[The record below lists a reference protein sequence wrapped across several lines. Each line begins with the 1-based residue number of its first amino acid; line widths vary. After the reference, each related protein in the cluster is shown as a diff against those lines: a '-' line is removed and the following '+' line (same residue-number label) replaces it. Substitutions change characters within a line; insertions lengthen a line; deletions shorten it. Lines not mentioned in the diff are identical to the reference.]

1 MNQTIRSFTLLAA
14 LGGAALGQAQFDA
27 ASIKANHLA
36 DKGGEGSRRQN
47 VISNPGSLTMQNVTL
62 HSAIEWAYNVKN
74 YQVTGP
80 AWLNDVRFD
89 ISGRAADSASEPQL
103 RAMLQTLLASRFQL
117 AVHRE
122 TKDIPTYVLLVDKGG
137 IKARKAQADEVSQLQ
152 PKGLSLVATAT
163 TIGQVADTLT
173 NFSTQ
178 IPILNFPVVDETGV
192 KDRFDFTLD
201 GSEFLTNMRA
211 IAQPGKDPQADL
223 VIEGVQQILKDQLG
237 LRSELR
243 KLPGQIIVV
252 DHAEKTPSD
261 N

>member
-1 MNQTIRSFTLLAA
+1 MLAA
-14 LGGAALGQAQFDA
+14 LSGAAFGQAQFDV
-27 ASIKANHLA
+27 ASIKPNHLA

-62 HSAIEWAYNVKN
+62 HGAIEWAYDVKN

-80 AWLNDVRFD
+80 AWLNDDRYD
-89 ISGRAADSASEPQL
+89 ISGRAPETTAEPQH
-103 RAMLQTLLASRFQL
+103 RAMLQTLLASRFKL

-137 IKARKAQADEVSQLQ
+137 IKARPAQPDEKTQLQ
-152 PKGLSLVATAT
+152 PQGLKVVATGT
-163 TIGQVADTLT
+163 TMGQVADLLT
-173 NFSTQ
+173 TFSTQ
-178 IPILNFPVVDETGV
+178 IAILNFPVVDETGV

-237 LRSELR
+237 VRSELR

-252 DHAEKTPSD
+252 DHAERTPSD